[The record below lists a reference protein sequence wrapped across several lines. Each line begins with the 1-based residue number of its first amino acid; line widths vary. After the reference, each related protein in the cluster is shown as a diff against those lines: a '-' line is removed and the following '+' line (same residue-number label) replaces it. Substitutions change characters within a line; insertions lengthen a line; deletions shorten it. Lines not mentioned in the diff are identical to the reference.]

1 MPPSHTHPQLVLLT
15 HGHTGYGNHISCVR
29 PLLQGTLVPPQHAPL
44 LLCPSKGPFSLS
56 VTWFPSLCF
65 HEPALPWT
73 LGDSHFS
80 CSNPEEQTPPV
91 TALFPH
97 LMLPEQLLTHG
108 RNRLFQRIPLGTV
121 VAMAG
126 TASHVCTSMGC
137 TPSPGRASLSHK
149 LTHSLHYGKTIRAT
163 LLLSLQPSL
172 FMRGLIK
179 RFCGQLVPM
188 GQFRRK

>member
-1 MPPSHTHPQLVLLT
+1 METISAALGLYFRGLWSLLST
-15 HGHTGYGNHISCVR
+15 
-29 PLLQGTLVPPQHAPL
+29 
-44 LLCPSKGPFSLS
+44 LLCSCALLKGPFSLS